1 MAKALE
7 VTEMFKDMVRQGYF
21 VPVEQME
28 DLRMPGELPYVPS
41 IATYGT
47 PDMPATGGIVHA
59 ELEQRAERNFG

>member
-1 MAKALE
+1 MAKVLE
-7 VTEMFKDMVRQGYF
+7 VTEIFNELVRQGHIS
-21 VPVEQME
+21 PVEQME

-47 PDMPATGGIVHA
+47 PHMAATGGIVHA